1 MAVESY
7 AQALEVIPAALAE
20 NSGLDPLD
28 TLIRLRQLH
37 ASAAGHTNGVDVE
50 NGGGVNMLDMGVIEP
65 LSVVSQALDSATDI
79 ASQLLRIDNIIE
91 MQRGPEIGEDGY
103 QY

>member
-1 MAVESY
+1 M
-7 AQALEVIPAALAE
+7 LE
-20 NSGLDPLD
+20 
-28 TLIRLRQLH
+28 Q
-37 ASAAGHTNGVDVE
+37 
-50 NGGGVNMLDMGVIEP
+50 GVIEP